1 MNERHMLRVFAKYT
15 LMSVGGM
22 LANSCYILADT
33 FFVAQGLGT
42 QGLAALNLAIPAY
55 NFIYGTGLLLG
66 MGGATR
72 YAVCKSRGDARGADT
87 AFTHAL
93 YLAALCA
100 AAGAALG
107 ASGSGRLAAL
117 LGASGEVTAMAHTY
131 LRVMLLFSPAFIFNA
146 VLVCFVRNDGQPRL
160 AMLSTVIGSFS
171 NIVLDYIF
179 IFPCGMG
186 IFGAVL
192 ATGLAPV
199 LGIALLLP
207 HWFSAHRGFHARRL
221 RPRAGEAGAI
231 AWLGLPALLAQLSSG
246 VVMITFNSIILRLEG
261 STGVAAYGVVANISL
276 VAAAIY
282 TGLGQGM
289 QPLAS
294 RAWGEGSARAAHR
307 LLHWAMA
314 AVLGISAALS
324 LGLFVFARPVAQA
337 FNSEN
342 DAALLRI
349 AVQGLRLYFS
359 GAVFMGANIVFCT
372 YFPAVE
378 HALPAQVLS
387 LLRGFI
393 LLVPL
398 AFAMA
403 AVWGMTGVWLAVPAA
418 EAACTALGCALY
430 ARSRRRQPP
439 VHR

>member
-1 MNERHMLRVFAKYT
+1 MNRRHALRIFTRYT

-33 FFVAQGLGT
+33 YFVAQGLST

-55 NFIYGTGLLLG
+55 NFIYGAGLLLG

-72 YAVCKSRGDARGADT
+72 YTVCKSRADAHGADA

-93 YLAALCA
+93 YLALLCS
-100 AAGAALG
+100 AAGVMLG
-107 ASGSGRLAAL
+107 AMCSGQITAL
-117 LGASGEVTAMAHTY
+117 LGASGQVEAMAHTY
-131 LRVMLLFSPAFIFNA
+131 LRVMLLFSPAFILNA
-146 VLVCFVRNDGQPRL
+146 VLVCFVRNDGNPRL
-160 AMLSTVIGSFS
+160 AMLSTVIGSLA
-171 NIVLDYIF
+171 NILLDYLL

-192 ATGLAPV
+192 ATGLSPV
-199 LGIALLLP
+199 LGIGILAP
-207 HWFSAHRGFHARRL
+207 HWLSQRKGFHIRRL
-221 RPRAGEAGAI
+221 RLRAHEAGTI

-246 VVMITFNSIILRLEG
+246 IVMLTFNSIILRLEG

-276 VAAAIY
+276 VAASVY

-294 RAWGEGSARAAHR
+294 RAWGEGNTQQARR
-307 LLHWAMA
+307 FLRWSMV
-314 AVLGISAALS
+314 AVMGISAVLFA
-324 LGLFVFARPVAQA
+324 GLFVFARPVAQV

-342 DAALLRI
+342 DAELLRI
-349 AVQGLRLYFS
+349 ATCGLRLYFS
-359 GAVFMGANIVFCT
+359 GAVFMGANIVLCT

-378 HALPAQVLS
+378 YALPAQVIS
-387 LLRGFI
+387 LLRGFV

-398 AFAMA
+398 ALAMA
-403 AVWGMTGVWLAVPAA
+403 AVWGMTGVWLAVPAT
-418 EAACTALGCALY
+418 EAICAALGFAWH
-430 ARSRRRQPP
+430 ARSRRGQEPE
-439 VHR
+439 

>member
-1 MNERHMLRVFAKYT
+1 MSEGHMPRVFAKYT

-55 NFIYGTGLLLG
+55 NFIYGAGLLLG

-72 YAVCKSRGDARGADT
+72 YAVCKSRGDARGADE

-93 YLAALCA
+93 GLAALCA
-100 AAGAALG
+100 AAGVLLG
-107 ASGSGRLAAL
+107 VFCSGHIAAL
-117 LGASGEVTAMAHTY
+117 LGAYGKVAAMAHTY
-131 LRVMLLFSPAFIFNA
+131 LRVMLLFSPAFILNG
-146 VLVCFVRNDGQPRL
+146 VLVCFVRNDGNPRL
-160 AMLSTVIGSFS
+160 AMMSTVIGSFS

-186 IFGAVL
+186 IFGAVF

-199 LGIALLLP
+199 LGLAVLLP
-207 HWFSAHRGFHARRL
+207 HWASPRRGFHARRL
-221 RPRAGEAGAI
+221 RLRPAAAGGI
-231 AWLGLPALLAQLSSG
+231 VWLGLPALLAQLSSG
-246 VVMITFNSIILRLEG
+246 VVMITFNSIILRLAG
-261 STGVAAYGVVANISL
+261 STGVAAYGVVANLSL

-294 RAWGEGSARAAHR
+294 RAWGEGDIRAARR

-403 AVWGMTGVWLAVPAA
+403 ALWGMTGVWLAVPVA

-430 ARSRRRQPP
+430 ARTRHKRAAVQK
-439 VHR
+439 